1 MCSDNQFT
9 VDVAVTVLVDKM
21 DDRLLC
27 VIACIFVTLGG
38 CRQCTVGLPCG
49 ASDEVNEASSEES
62 SHNGDP
68 TEWRHRAGEG
78 GLGAGTHG
86 EVCSSQR
93 RFHQGRDDRCDWSDE
108 GQRVQR

>member
-38 CRQCTVGLPCG
+38 CRQCTQTPEPSSFAVVKV
-49 ASDEVNEASSEES
+49 SD
-62 SHNGDP
+62 
-68 TEWRHRAGEG
+68 RHQS
-78 GLGAGTHG
+78 L
-86 EVCSSQR
+86 S
-93 RFHQGRDDRCDWSDE
+93 
-108 GQRVQR
+108 